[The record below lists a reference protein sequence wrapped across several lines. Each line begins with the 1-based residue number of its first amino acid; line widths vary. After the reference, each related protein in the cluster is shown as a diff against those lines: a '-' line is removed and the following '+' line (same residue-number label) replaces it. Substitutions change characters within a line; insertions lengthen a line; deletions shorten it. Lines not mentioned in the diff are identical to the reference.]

1 MRLLSII
8 VFTVVLISNTFGQ
21 TTPTTQVKTIA
32 DLVAL
37 RIPSINNRLSA
48 LVTGRLTENDGAGG
62 LFFYDGSAATA
73 TNPGTVSIIGSSFTS
88 PAGRPVADSNR
99 PNRSP
104 AARSSSTHRSLGTM
118 IP

>member
-37 RIPSINNRLSA
+37 RIPTINNRLSA
-48 LVTGRLTENDGAGG
+48 LVTGA
-62 LFFYDGSAATA
+62 
-73 TNPGTVSIIGSSFTS
+73 
-88 PAGRPVADSNR
+88 
-99 PNRSP
+99 
-104 AARSSSTHRSLGTM
+104 
-118 IP
+118 

>member
-37 RIPSINNRLSA
+37 RIPTINNRLSA
-48 LVTGRLTENDGAGG
+48 LVTGQNVTENDGGG
-62 LFFYDGSAATA
+62 GVFFYDGSDVTSYQSGDCIQA
-73 TNPGTVSIIGSSFTS
+73 SSF
-88 PAGRPVADSNR
+88 GR
-99 PNRSP
+99 
-104 AARSSSTHRSLGTM
+104 
-118 IP
+118 

>member
-37 RIPSINNRLSA
+37 RIPTINNRLSA
-48 LVTGRLTENDGAGG
+48 LVTGRVTENDGGGG
-62 LFFYDGSAATA
+62 LFFYDGVMRPAPTWGRCSSQRLRRA
-73 TNPGTVSIIGSSFTS
+73 GGCGSIVGHS
-88 PAGRPVADSNR
+88 
-99 PNRSP
+99 
-104 AARSSSTHRSLGTM
+104 M
-118 IP
+118 

>member
-37 RIPSINNRLSA
+37 RIPTINNRLSA
-48 LVTGRLTENDGAGG
+48 LVTGRVTENDGGG
-62 LFFYDGSAATA
+62 GVFFYDGSDATS
-73 TNPGTVSIIGSSFTS
+73 TNNRDDDSILTRDLLAWCKEEVQVHRFAWRQPPTTNE
-88 PAGRPVADSNR
+88 DS
-99 PNRSP
+99 
-104 AARSSSTHRSLGTM
+104 GF
-118 IP
+118 

>member
-37 RIPSINNRLSA
+37 RIPTINNRLSA
-48 LVTGRLTENDGAGG
+48 LVTGRVTENDGGG
-62 LFFYDGSAATA
+62 GVFFYEAASAVSTNWGRCSSQRLLRVGGCGS
-73 TNPGTVSIIGSSFTS
+73 I
-88 PAGRPVADSNR
+88 AGRI
-99 PNRSP
+99 RS
-104 AARSSSTHRSLGTM
+104 
-118 IP
+118 

>member
-37 RIPSINNRLSA
+37 RIPTINNRLSA
-48 LVTGRLTENDGAGG
+48 LVTGRVTENDGGGG
-62 LFFYDGSAATA
+62 LFFYEAASAVSDGVQAS
-73 TNPGTVSIIGSSFTS
+73 GF
-88 PAGRPVADSNR
+88 
-99 PNRSP
+99 
-104 AARSSSTHRSLGTM
+104 
-118 IP
+118 